1 MRSRTAVQPPSWTE
15 RPPRKPA
22 GEKAN
27 ATRQSNLIPAQSM
40 RNRCTE
46 ASGLCRSRRTVD
58 AKVKCSSTAQLR
70 FPDAL
75 RDPLTPHQSF
85 PSSALTP
92 CSTPP
97 STWTSAHDHPRKHL
111 HQLFLTSLTPHPSPF
126 LRPIALSSYHPNP
139 THESSA
145 PRRGFMSS
153 TAAELPSH
161 RGGRYRRR
169 EPSWVAERRRCGN
182 PSEIGRPA
190 GGRRRRGRGRR
201 GCPDA
206 GHAGS
211 RPVRVFGPPCGRP
224 SSSQADVRC
233 PHVRCPHDWCGPG
246 VRTDTPPVSVA
257 CVRAVRSAG
266 CWNASVR
273 WAASVGCSRFDVS
286 PWGRERRGRL
296 PGPDPRG
303 RDGRGWR

>member
-1 MRSRTAVQPPSWTE
+1 MHQGTHRPAGAPRGACPVMRSRTAVQPPSWTE

-22 GEKAN
+22 GKKAN

-46 ASGLCRSRRTVD
+46 ASGLCRSRWTVD

-145 PRRGFMSS
+145 PGRGLMPSGAGQLSS
-153 TAAELPSH
+153 GGGGQG
-161 RGGRYRRR
+161 RGAGAVHA
-169 EPSWVAERRRCGN
+169 EPSWVVERRRA
-182 PSEIGRPA
+182 P
-190 GGRRRRGRGRR
+190 
-201 GCPDA
+201 
-206 GHAGS
+206 
-211 RPVRVFGPPCGRP
+211 
-224 SSSQADVRC
+224 
-233 PHVRCPHDWCGPG
+233 
-246 VRTDTPPVSVA
+246 
-257 CVRAVRSAG
+257 
-266 CWNASVR
+266 
-273 WAASVGCSRFDVS
+273 
-286 PWGRERRGRL
+286 
-296 PGPDPRG
+296 
-303 RDGRGWR
+303 